1 VRFIRVTYSA
11 NTNVTNTADLF
22 TFASKRSTPMSESK
36 DPNIAALLRELEGYE
51 LYGRKD
57 RAAQVRADL
66 KRRGYKDEKKS
77 EEPKKRVSR
86 EAKQATA
93 DDSAKTG

>member
-1 VRFIRVTYSA
+1 
-11 NTNVTNTADLF
+11 
-22 TFASKRSTPMSESK
+22 MSESK
-36 DPNIAALLRELEGYE
+36 DPNIAALLRELQGYE
-51 LYGRKD
+51 LYGKKD

-66 KRRGYKDEKKS
+66 KRRGYKDEKS

-93 DDSAKTG
+93 DDSAKKTG